1 MTRAT
6 PPPDLP
12 MRPSQLPLPD
22 THTLPNGLR
31 VLTLPDARAPVVEF
45 RLVLPFAGRSYDDP
59 DWVGLAA
66 ATARLMIAGT
76 PTRTSFEIADEA
88 DRYGGS
94 ISVSANTE
102 TAILSARCLSA
113 YLEPMTRLIADVL
126 LHPTFPPDEVEID
139 RANTLQRLR
148 LQRSQPGFLAEERF
162 RVALFGTHPYAR
174 LAPDEDALQRWG
186 TDELRAF
193 HTARYRPAEATLLV
207 VGDFDPDT
215 LLPLLGDALAEW
227 EGATGTEPVPAPPM
241 QTAET
246 GWLLVP
252 RPNSVQSHLMLG
264 TLCPPRTA
272 PDSLALQLAVSLLGS
287 GASSRLFLS
296 VREQYGYAY
305 SVSAHMDYYLRLGA
319 FVAEAQ
325 TATENTHDAIRQIR
339 AEVERLIS
347 DPIPADELQAT
358 QNYLIGRH
366 MLGRVTLGGVADLYK
381 QVVIYGLPLDYWQRY
396 PDLLASLTAQQAQSA
411 AAQYLAPERFAAV
424 VVGEPS
430 LSNLSEASR

>member
-1 MTRAT
+1 VNRAT

-12 MRPSQLPLPD
+12 MRPSHLPIPD
-22 THTLPNGLR
+22 AHTLPNGVR
-31 VLTLPDARAPVVEF
+31 VLTLPDRRAPVVEF
-45 RLVLPFAGRSYDDP
+45 RLVLPFAGRAYDDP
-59 DWVGLAA
+59 NWVGLAS

-94 ISVSANTE
+94 IGVSANTE
-102 TAILSARCLSA
+102 TATLSARCLSA

-162 RVALFGTHPYAR
+162 RVALFGAHPYAR

-186 TDELRAF
+186 TDELQAF
-193 HTARYRPAEATLLV
+193 HAAHYRPAEATLLV
-207 VGDFDPDT
+207 VGDFDPDA
-215 LLPLLGDALAEW
+215 LLAVLTDALAEW
-227 EGATGTEPVPAPPM
+227 QGATGTEPVPVPPM
-241 QTAET
+241 QPAET

-264 TLCPPRTA
+264 ALCPPRDA
-272 PDSLALQLAVSLLGS
+272 PDSLALQLAVSVLGS
-287 GASSRLFLS
+287 GASSRLFLT

-305 SVSAHMDYYLRLGA
+305 SVGAHLDYYLRVSA

-339 AEVERLIS
+339 AEVERLIN

-358 QNYLIGRH
+358 QNYMIGRH
-366 MLGRVTLGGVADLYK
+366 MLGRITLGGVADLYK
-381 QVVIYGLPLDYWQRY
+381 QAVIYGLPLDYWQRY
-396 PDLLASLTAQQAQSA
+396 LDMLASLTAQQAQAA
-411 AAQYLAPERFAAV
+411 AAQYLQPDRFAVV

-430 LSNLSEASR
+430 LGETSG